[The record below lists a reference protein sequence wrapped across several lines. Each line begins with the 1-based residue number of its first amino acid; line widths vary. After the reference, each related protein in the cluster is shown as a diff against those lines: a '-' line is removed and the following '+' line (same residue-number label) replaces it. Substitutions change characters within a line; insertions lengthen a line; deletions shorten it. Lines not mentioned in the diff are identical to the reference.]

1 MSSSTAGASRSTQI
15 RASAPGKLMLAG
27 EYVVALRGAP
37 ALAVAVDRRLTVAVT
52 PESRKSWLVTS
63 PGLGLKDAPLKSVP
77 VLAEVVARLP
87 GIPGGGRIRVTSELG
102 EGPQKPGLGGSAAL
116 CAAAFVAR
124 WKASGASGPPDREI
138 AIAAHRA
145 AQGGRGSGYDVAA
158 ALTGGVTLFHPGQN
172 GSQSRVEPL
181 SWPEGLWGG
190 VFRTGRGANTT
201 ELLGRVQAWQLEDA
215 ESYEACIEPLAI
227 ETEAFTRA
235 FMSGDVRAIL
245 DAAAQVQEELAALD
259 RIGELGILGGGQCQL
274 LGAIEDS
281 GAIGRTAGAGGGDC
295 AWALTD
301 DPETLPRVESAC
313 AEMGFA
319 RLELKLGGHGARLG
333 EDE

>member
-1 MSSSTAGASRSTQI
+1 MAGASRSTQI

-27 EYVVALRGAP
+27 EYVVALRGSP
-37 ALAVAVDRRLTVAVT
+37 ALAVTVNRRLSVEIT
-52 PESRKSWLVTS
+52 PEARKSWLVTS

-77 VLAEVVARLP
+77 VLAEVIARLP
-87 GIPGGGRIRVTSELG
+87 GIPSGGRIKVVSELG
-102 EGPQKPGLGGSAAL
+102 EGADKPGLGGSAAL
-116 CAAAFVAR
+116 CAAAFVALWR
-124 WKASGASGPPDREI
+124 ASGASGEPDREI

-158 ALTGGVTLFHPGQN
+158 ALAGGVTLFEPGRN
-172 GSQSRVEPL
+172 GSPSHVQAVT
-181 SWPEGLWGG
+181 WPKGLWGG
-190 VFRTGRGANTT
+190 VFRTGRGAKTT
-201 ELLGRVQAWQLEDA
+201 ELLARVQSWQAEDP

-235 FMSGDVRAIL
+235 FVAGDVATIL

-259 RIGELGILGGGQCQL
+259 RIGDLGILDGGQCQL
-274 LGAIEDS
+274 LGAIEDA

-301 DPETLPRVESAC
+301 DPECLASVERAC
-313 AEMGFA
+313 AEMGFS
-319 RLELKLGGHGARLG
+319 RLELELGGKGA
-333 EDE
+333 EVSDESS